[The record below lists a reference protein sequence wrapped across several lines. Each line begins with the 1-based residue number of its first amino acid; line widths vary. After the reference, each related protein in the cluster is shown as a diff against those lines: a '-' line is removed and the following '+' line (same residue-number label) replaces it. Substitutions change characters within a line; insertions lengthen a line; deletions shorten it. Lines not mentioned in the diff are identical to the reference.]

1 MMIPNFR
8 LELFAMLMAVLAMSV
23 LIAITG
29 IDGHYCMTVGIIVYV
44 AIIWSVYGGGN
55 TPK

>member
-1 MMIPNFR
+1 MFPNFR
-8 LELFAMLMAVLAMSV
+8 LELFAMLMAILAMSIV
-23 LIAITG
+23 LATTG
-29 IDGHYCMTVGIIVYV
+29 IDGYYCMSVGIIVYI